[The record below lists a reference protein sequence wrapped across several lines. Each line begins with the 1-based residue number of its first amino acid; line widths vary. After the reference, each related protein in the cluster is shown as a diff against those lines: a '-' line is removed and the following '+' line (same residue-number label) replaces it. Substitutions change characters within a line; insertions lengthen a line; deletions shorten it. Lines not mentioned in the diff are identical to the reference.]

1 MNELIDD
8 IFVNRIEHSQTFS
21 CYILLPCDRG
31 PWPACLD
38 WSEICDGKVDCLNGG
53 IDENDCWQIEI
64 HQCEFDEYRCM
75 NGQCISQSFLRDNTD
90 VFDCADKT
98 DGLLLTQGGSAYACN
113 RKPALVNCDDL
124 IIEIDGKNETDETE
138 CDNVYTYCNNEWNCP
153 NGRDEL
159 GCQLAPSISC
169 SSNDRICVS
178 PQTNQF
184 MCLSM
189 TKINDEKIDCLGGTD
204 ELKPC
209 FVRPPVFDHEPN
221 FYCIYRDELCN
232 GNADCDNEDDEKF
245 CQTNLTTPSHGICSI
260 MFIGRPS
267 DVENFFCKHPHLRH
281 AIPFLNVQQLI
292 EYDISETTNEQSS
305 NLFIPHS
312 IFQQWNS
319 HYHRGVD
326 LRVSSNKSIKKLSLC
341 PPSFYGNHCQY
352 QNQRIARFLANI
364 VCYYYLINRS

>member
-1 MNELIDD
+1 MYHVDYFSLNELIDD

-64 HQCEFDEYRCM
+64 HQCEVDEYRCM

-113 RKPALVNCDDL
+113 RKPASVNCDDV

-178 PQTNQF
+178 RQTNQF

-189 TKINDEKIDCLGGTD
+189 TKINDEKIDCLGGTN

-209 FVRPPVFDHEPN
+209 FVRSPMFLIMNQTFIAFPRFIETNFVMVMQIAIMEMTRNFVKQILLLHFMVFVP
-221 FYCIYRDELCN
+221 
-232 GNADCDNEDDEKF
+232 
-245 CQTNLTTPSHGICSI
+245 
-260 MFIGRPS
+260 
-267 DVENFFCKHPHLRH
+267 
-281 AIPFLNVQQLI
+281 
-292 EYDISETTNEQSS
+292 
-305 NLFIPHS
+305 
-312 IFQQWNS
+312 
-319 HYHRGVD
+319 
-326 LRVSSNKSIKKLSLC
+326 
-341 PPSFYGNHCQY
+341 
-352 QNQRIARFLANI
+352 
-364 VCYYYLINRS
+364 